1 MVDIQNLPQYY
12 TPTPMAMLGAVG
24 APQRRCCMAPLCRSA
39 GSPCAPLLCLSAH
52 SQGLATDVCISPRAS
67 GCCWMRR
74 VPNKPSLTWR
84 GCTERGALLAHPY
97 SGGGCT
103 AVTSPPSRSPRHEF
117 THVPY
122 FCKRQYGRTQRGIQ
136 FFPMA
141 ESNLGAGLPLREVVT
156 YLCSWL
162 SCFYPRDRGAS
173 TAQLRRPR
181 AERGLPLPR
190 HLAATRQTIAGRA
203 ASSSSAAPEP
213 PGLGVAVGHGRG
225 EPCRAE
231 PCRTAPSVG
240 AAAENFTGSFR
251 AVRAHPHGADAQRF
265 SSANARNA
273 TRLCRLRDGRA
284 AGSTRCGIAPR
295 AVEASRTP
303 VRRAPHGSGTDPRA
317 PTWGRGRGRALPDRT
332 GRGWGGKRSPG
343 SVEGLV
349 RPLPLHPSGMVERV
363 AIMPRHSGCPARPA
377 LISGPRT
384 PLISPCAQRKGNK
397 TQHVSAAPAH
407 KAPGL
412 GLSGGQSGPSISAP
426 GPLCPS
432 PPCHT
437 FCSRIQ

>member
-1 MVDIQNLPQYY
+1 MHTPILEEVVLQLPVLHLARRGTNSRTSPISANDNMAEHRGEYNSFLWPS
-12 TPTPMAMLGAVG
+12 PTSARGCRFGRSLPIFVLGYPVSTHETAEPPPLSSDGQEPSVG
-24 APQRRCCMAPLCRSA
+24 FLSRDTSLPLGKQSL
-39 GSPCAPLLCLSAH
+39 GVPHPLPARLQSL
-52 SQGLATDVCISPRAS
+52 PAS
-67 GCCWMRR
+67 GW
-74 VPNKPSLTWR
+74 PWD
-84 GCTERGALLAHPY
+84 
-97 SGGGCT
+97 T
-103 AVTSPPSRSPRHEF
+103 AVASR
-117 THVPY
+117 
-122 FCKRQYGRTQRGIQ
+122 
-136 FFPMA
+136 A
-141 ESNLGAGLPLREVVT
+141 
-156 YLCSWL
+156 
-162 SCFYPRDRGAS
+162 
-173 TAQLRRPR
+173 
-181 AERGLPLPR
+181 
-190 HLAATRQTIAGRA
+190 
-203 ASSSSAAPEP
+203 
-213 PGLGVAVGHGRG
+213 

-303 VRRAPHGSGTDPRA
+303 VRRALHGSGTDPRA

>member
-12 TPTPMAMLGAVG
+12 TPTPTAMLGAVG

-52 SQGLATDVCISPRAS
+52 SQGLATDACISPRAS

-103 AVTSPPSRSPRHEF
+103 AVTIPPSRSPRHEF

-240 AAAENFTGSFR
+240 AAAENFSGSFR
-251 AVRAHPHGADAQRF
+251 AVRAHRTVQTRSVLAAPTLVTRRACAGCGTDALRDRHVAG
-265 SSANARNA
+265 SLPAPS
-273 TRLCRLRDGRA
+273 RLRGRPSAGHRTA
-284 AGSTRCGIAPR
+284 AAQTRGLRRGAA
-295 AVEASRTP
+295 AVAARS
-303 VRRAPHGSGTDPRA
+303 
-317 PTWGRGRGRALPDRT
+317 RT
-332 GRGWGGKRSPG
+332 GRDGDGGG
-343 SVEGLV
+343 SG
-349 RPLPLHPSGMVERV
+349 RRAASRV
-363 AIMPRHSGCPARPA
+363 SSAP
-377 LISGPRT
+377 
-384 PLISPCAQRKGNK
+384 SPCTRAEWLN
-397 TQHVSAAPAH
+397 V
-407 KAPGL
+407 
-412 GLSGGQSGPSISAP
+412 
-426 GPLCPS
+426 
-432 PPCHT
+432 
-437 FCSRIQ
+437 